1 MVIII
6 FFLSIT
12 LIISIYININ
22 LTRKFDKIQEM
33 AENSVDVL
41 MENENFLQSLKNRL
55 RSQQT
60 YLRHLDRIGAIE
72 SDDETGYFFKE
83 LKSVVNDISAY
94 FGEIPITN
102 DQRNSVLDKKI
113 FDAKNKLAKEESAS
127 IKALIKKLET
137 TDYDSQILKAQD
149 EIDTIKYQTQN
160 LKVKVEDANKSLSEL
175 KSEIDSIDGQLK
187 NINVESN

>member
-55 RSQQT
+55 MSQQT
-60 YLRHLDRIGAIE
+60 YLRHLDRIGAFE

-113 FDAKNKLAKEESAS
+113 FDAKNKK
-127 IKALIKKLET
+127 
-137 TDYDSQILKAQD
+137 
-149 EIDTIKYQTQN
+149 
-160 LKVKVEDANKSLSEL
+160 
-175 KSEIDSIDGQLK
+175 G
-187 NINVESN
+187 